1 MGRPVRAER
10 FQDHRYRRR
19 RRRSW
24 WHKTGDRGGT
34 ALSAIVAM
42 TGSSCLLLVSPR
54 TMPSPNLIWGAAE
67 WTDILNEAGATRIS
81 RSQVCRLVT
90 NGDLPKRRQV
100 GKVAYSKRAIRV
112 QVARITVDGSM
123 IQPDARARA
132 TWVIGGT
139 GNLGGNS

>member
-1 MGRPVRAER
+1 MVSQDRRP
-10 FQDHRYRRR
+10 RRN
-19 RRRSW
+19 
-24 WHKTGDRGGT
+24 G
-34 ALSAIVAM
+34 ALSAIVAT
-42 TGSSCLLLVSPR
+42 TGSSRLLLVSPR
-54 TMPSPNLIWGAAE
+54 TMPSPNLIWGTAE
-67 WTDILNEAGATRIS
+67 LTDILNEIGATRIS

-112 QVARITVDGSM
+112 HVARITVDGSM

>member
-1 MGRPVRAER
+1 MSGWADLSAQNGFEIIAIGAEGGAHGGTRPATAAER
-10 FQDHRYRRR
+10 
-19 RRRSW
+19 
-24 WHKTGDRGGT
+24 

-42 TGSSCLLLVSPR
+42 TGSSRLLLVSPR

-67 WTDILNEAGATRIS
+67 WTDILNETSATQIS

-123 IQPDARARA
+123 IQPDA
-132 TWVIGGT
+132 
-139 GNLGGNS
+139 

>member
-1 MGRPVRAER
+1 MVAQDRRPRRNGAQRHACHDGKYSLAARIAANDAE
-10 FQDHRYRRR
+10 
-19 RRRSW
+19 
-24 WHKTGDRGGT
+24 
-34 ALSAIVAM
+34 
-42 TGSSCLLLVSPR
+42 PE
-54 TMPSPNLIWGAAE
+54 PIWGAAE
-67 WTDILNEAGATRIS
+67 WTDILNEAGARLIS

-100 GKVAYSKRAIRV
+100 GKAAYSKRAIRV

-123 IQPDARARA
+123 IQPDARACA

>member
-1 MGRPVRAER
+1 MVAQDRRP
-10 FQDHRYRRR
+10 RRN
-19 RRRSW
+19 
-24 WHKTGDRGGT
+24 G

-42 TGSSCLLLVSPR
+42 TGSSRLLLVSPR

-67 WTDILNEAGATRIS
+67 LTDILNEIGATRIS
-81 RSQVCRLVT
+81 RSQVWLVT
-90 NGDLPKRRQV
+90 NGDVPKRRQV

-112 QVARITVDGSM
+112 HVARITVDGSM

>member
-1 MGRPVRAER
+1 MVAQDRRP
-10 FQDHRYRRR
+10 RRN
-19 RRRSW
+19 
-24 WHKTGDRGGT
+24 G

-42 TGSSCLLLVSPR
+42 TGSSRLLLVSPR

-67 WTDILNEAGATRIS
+67 LTDILNEIGGTRIS

-112 QVARITVDGSM
+112 HVARITVDGSM